1 MGCHPSDVHYP
12 GMKSHVA
19 RHTFNIMVYQVGQPV
34 QLKRQENLAQAS
46 GLAAMSKAFGG

>member
-19 RHTFNIMVYQVGQPV
+19 RHTFNLLVFRVGQPEL
-34 QLKRQENLAQAS
+34 LKRQAELAQIS
-46 GLAAMSKAFGG
+46 GIGKVFGG